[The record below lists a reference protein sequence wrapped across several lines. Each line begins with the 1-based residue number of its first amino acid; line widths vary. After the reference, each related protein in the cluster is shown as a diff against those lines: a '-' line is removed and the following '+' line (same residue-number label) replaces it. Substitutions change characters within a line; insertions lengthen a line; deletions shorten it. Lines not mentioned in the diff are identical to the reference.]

1 MLPTVF
7 PDVLIMVLTFI
18 LMCMVQGKLL
28 FRKNPASISG
38 MKITQLGITDMTYEK
53 SHKLNVGFDFIAFN
67 KLSVTIDGFTI
78 TARIF

>member
-1 MLPTVF
+1 
-7 PDVLIMVLTFI
+7 MVLTFI
-18 LMCMVQGKLL
+18 LMCMVQGEVIN
-28 FRKNPASISG
+28 FGKNPASISG